1 MKTFQTI
8 MRAFLALF
16 LLAIIADFAEGK
28 GHGGGGGRPWWLRGR
43 GPNGRLSREAGDD
56 PGYYESR

>member
-1 MKTFQTI
+1 